1 MPTDE
6 SVCRFLLETVLQKDF
21 SSRGIKTAIS
31 ISTIPFVPIGE
42 NMIAATSLSSESI
55 SLLKTRGLSDQQV
68 NNFSDLLDKAHSQQ
82 ADQKSAKTILTD
94 MSTDELQL
102 LQKATSLANPIQI
115 SSLSKEGSMNLLAQ
129 PDKTGMVDLNNDGLV
144 EVGAAKMIT
153 FPPVNSP
160 EHVKE
165 AWNKSTENMDEKD
178 KLLLEFR
185 LHTQTYGV
193 MINDQPTKVALPP
206 EQQWS
211 PENIK
216 KWLAEGR
223 ATNEFN
229 AKYSGWTQANL
240 AQKDFYNRFETALAA

>member
-1 MPTDE
+1 M
-6 SVCRFLLETVLQKDF
+6 
-21 SSRGIKTAIS
+21 IS
-31 ISTIPFVPIGE
+31 
-42 NMIAATSLSSESI
+42 ATSLSSESI

-68 NNFSDLLDKAHSQQ
+68 DNFSDLLDKAHSQQ
-82 ADQKSAKTILTD
+82 ADRKSAKTILTD
-94 MSTDELQL
+94 MTASELQL
-102 LQKATSLANPIQI
+102 LQKATSLANPIQV
-115 SSLSKEGSMNLLAQ
+115 SSLSKEGAMNLLAQ

-165 AWNKSTENMDEKD
+165 AWNKATENMNEKD
-178 KLLLEFR
+178 KMILEFR

-193 MINDQPTKVALPP
+193 MINDQPTKAALPP

-223 ATNEFN
+223 AANEFN
-229 AKYSGWTQANL
+229 VKYSGWTKANL
-240 AQKDFYNRFETALAA
+240 IQQEFFNHFEMALTA